1 MSEGPLAPTAQSA
14 DASPDARPLVRTER
28 EGAVATLV
36 IDRPEKRN
44 ALSVAVRAAFL
55 EAFDTLV
62 GDSSVRVIVVTGAGE
77 KSFVAGADIA
87 EFATRTPVD
96 QYRAMRARSPLEA
109 IERAPKPVIAAVN
122 GYCLGGGLELAMAC
136 DFRIAAQ
143 HATFGQ
149 PEIKLGIIPGGGGTQ
164 RLPRLVG
171 LGYAMRMIL
180 SGDAIDAAEALRIG
194 LVEEVVPGET
204 LMARVHEVARGIA
217 ERSPVALAAAK
228 EATRAALQ
236 TPLAEGLRVETGLY
250 LMAFASKDKEEGV
263 RAFLEKRAALF
274 TGH

>member
-1 MSEGPLAPTAQSA
+1 MSDGRPTPA
-14 DASPDARPLVRTER
+14 DDALASPESSALVRTMR
-28 EGAVATLV
+28 DGAVGTLV
-36 IDRPEKRN
+36 IDRPDKRN
-44 ALSVAVRAAFL
+44 ALSAAVRRALLDAL
-55 EAFDTLV
+55 HTLSE
-62 GDSSVRVIVVTGAGE
+62 DPDVRVIVVTGAGE

-96 QYRAMRARSPLEA
+96 QYRAMRLPSYLDA
-109 IERAPKPVIAAVN
+109 IERSPKPVIAAIN

-136 DFRIAAQ
+136 DFRIAAE

-171 LGYAMRMIL
+171 LGYAMKMIL
-180 SGDAIDAAEALRIG
+180 SGEPISAAEALRIG
-194 LVEEVVPGET
+194 LIEEVVSRDRLMERT
-204 LMARVHEVARGIA
+204 LQLAHDIA
-217 ERSPVALAAAK
+217 AKSPVALAAAK

-250 LMAFASKDKEEGV
+250 LMAFASDDKAEGV
-263 RAFLEKRAALF
+263 RAFLEKRTPLF
-274 TGH
+274 TGR

>member
-1 MSEGPLAPTAQSA
+1 MSDGRPTPANDA
-14 DASPDARPLVRTER
+14 LASPESSALVRTMR
-28 EGAVATLV
+28 DGAVGTLV
-36 IDRPEKRN
+36 IDRPDKRN
-44 ALSVAVRAAFL
+44 ALSAAVRRALLDAL
-55 EAFDTLV
+55 HTLSE
-62 GDSSVRVIVVTGAGE
+62 DPDVRVIVVTGAGE

-96 QYRAMRARSPLEA
+96 QYRAMRLPSYLDA
-109 IERAPKPVIAAVN
+109 IERSPKPVIAAIN

-136 DFRIAAQ
+136 DFRIAAE

-171 LGYAMRMIL
+171 LGYAMKMIL
-180 SGDAIDAAEALRIG
+180 SGEPISAAEALRIG
-194 LVEEVVPGET
+194 LIEEVVSRDRLMERT
-204 LMARVHEVARGIA
+204 LQLAHDIA
-217 ERSPVALAAAK
+217 AKSPVALAAAK

-250 LMAFASKDKEEGV
+250 LMAFASDDKAEGV
-263 RAFLEKRAALF
+263 RAFLEKRTPLF
-274 TGH
+274 TGR

>member
-1 MSEGPLAPTAQSA
+1 MSDGRRAPTDDAT
-14 DASPDARPLVRTER
+14 ASPDSPALVRTER
-28 EGAVATLV
+28 DGAVATLV

-44 ALSVAVRAAFL
+44 ALSVAVRAEFL
-55 EAFDTLV
+55 DAFDALST
-62 GDSSVRVIVVTGAGE
+62 DASVRVIVVTGAGD

-96 QYRAMRARSPLEA
+96 QYRAMRKRSPIEA
-109 IERAPKPVIAAVN
+109 IERSPKPVIAAIN

-180 SGDAIDAAEALRIG
+180 SGDAIDAGEALRIG

-204 LMARVHEVARGIA
+204 LRTRTREVAQRIA

-236 TPLAEGLRVETGLY
+236 TPLAEGIRVESGLY
-250 LMAFASKDKEEGV
+250 LMAFASRDKEEGV
-263 RAFLEKRAALF
+263 RAFLDKRAPHF
-274 TGH
+274 TGE

>member
-1 MSEGPLAPTAQSA
+1 MSDGRPTPA
-14 DASPDARPLVRTER
+14 DDALASPESSALVRTMR
-28 EGAVATLV
+28 DGAVGTLV
-36 IDRPEKRN
+36 IDRPDKRN
-44 ALSVAVRAAFL
+44 ALSAAVRRALLDAL
-55 EAFDTLV
+55 HTLSE
-62 GDSSVRVIVVTGAGE
+62 DPDVRVIVVTGAGE

-96 QYRAMRARSPLEA
+96 QYRAMRLPSYLDA
-109 IERAPKPVIAAVN
+109 IERSPKPVIAAIN

-136 DFRIAAQ
+136 DFRIAAE

-171 LGYAMRMIL
+171 LGYAMKMIL
-180 SGDAIDAAEALRIG
+180 SGEPISAAEALRIG
-194 LVEEVVPGET
+194 LIEEVVSRDRLMERT
-204 LMARVHEVARGIA
+204 LQLAHDIA
-217 ERSPVALAAAK
+217 AKSPVALAAAK

-250 LMAFASKDKEEGV
+250 LMAFASDDKVEGV
-263 RAFLEKRAALF
+263 RAFLEKRTPLF
-274 TGH
+274 TGR

>member
-1 MSEGPLAPTAQSA
+1 MPFTRCRPTH
-14 DASPDARPLVRTER
+14 P
-28 EGAVATLV
+28 
-36 IDRPEKRN
+36 I
-44 ALSVAVRAAFL
+44 
-55 EAFDTLV
+55 
-62 GDSSVRVIVVTGAGE
+62 RVIIVTGAGE

-96 QYRAMRARSPLEA
+96 QYRAMRMPSPLEA
-109 IERAPKPVIAAVN
+109 IERSPKPVIAAIN

-136 DFRIAAQ
+136 DFRIAAE

-180 SGDAIDAAEALRIG
+180 SGDAIGAAEALRIG
-194 LVEEVVPGET
+194 LVEEVVPGEA
-204 LMARVHEVARGIA
+204 LMSRTREIAEGIA
-217 ERSPVALAAAK
+217 AKSPVALAAAK

-250 LMAFASKDKEEGV
+250 LMAFASADKQEGV
-263 RAFLEKRAALF
+263 RAFLEKRAPQF